1 MIKKNPELVLASSS
15 RYRRE
20 LLERL
25 GIPFTA
31 EASDIDETSR
41 EGETPVEAC
50 QRLAVEKAKWVAAKH
65 PGACVIGSDQVAD
78 LDGVRLGK
86 PHTRERSI

>member
-50 QRLAVEKAKWVAAKH
+50 QRLAVEKAKFRPGGGSRRRPSREAAY
-65 PGACVIGSDQVAD
+65 A
-78 LDGVRLGK
+78 
-86 PHTRERSI
+86 